1 MSSKASLPLRAFASR
16 SPRAPRSI
24 PSRHAQQGVGLVE
37 LMLALVLG
45 LFISAMALEYFLAS
59 RSTLNTTSAVS
70 YLQESARHVTRRL
83 QPLVRNAGFSGCASV
98 SSVSDGTGSHA
109 LSDSPLTAESDTVAG
124 ITYDRLALQVPAL
137 GAQRGWQLGA
147 SVAQGDTSLTL
158 EDYTSGTLETDS
170 VVLISDCESGDI
182 ARLSGDGNNSLD
194 LSSAVEHG
202 YGGTIQTQAYV
213 YPLQRWY
220 LLLSQ
225 ADDDSPVRLC
235 LNGEDVDGDP
245 AAGCGEEVARYV
257 EALDLTFDTASGSGS
272 ASRFAVERS
281 VAEVEAANDWSSVR
295 RIHISLTLK
304 TPPTINV
311 EGEGGGE
318 LQRTFD
324 ITLSPRNI
332 GL

>member
-1 MSSKASLPLRAFASR
+1 MLPKASLPLRAFASR
-16 SPRAPRSI
+16 SSRVPRSI
-24 PSRHAQQGVGLVE
+24 PSLHAQQGVGLVE

-98 SSVSDGTGSHA
+98 SSVTDGTGSHA
-109 LSDSPLTAESDTVAG
+109 LSESPLAADSDTVGG
-124 ITYDRLALQVPAL
+124 ITYDRMALQVPVL
-137 GAQRGWQLGA
+137 GSQRGWQLGA
-147 SVAQGDTSLTL
+147 IVAQGDTSLTL
-158 EDYTSGTLETDS
+158 EDYSAGTLDTGS

-182 ARLSGDGNNSLD
+182 ARLSDEGANSLS
-194 LSSAVEHG
+194 LSSAIEHG
-202 YGGTIQTQAYV
+202 YGGAQQTQAYV

-235 LNGEDVDGDP
+235 LNGEDEDGDP

-257 EALDLTFDTASGSGS
+257 EALDLSFDTASGSGS
-272 ASRFAVERS
+272 ASRFSVERS

-304 TPPTINV
+304 TPPTLNV
-311 EGEGGGE
+311 EGEEGGE
-318 LQRTFD
+318 LERTFY